1 VLLGNLAQ
9 HHPQASRLHQL
20 GLALADV
27 LGARFGVLGEAAN
40 SVGGY
45 IAGAVPFGE
54 IPGMNAAQMLAQPLA
69 AYLVLHAEPELDCH
83 DPRQAVATL
92 RTAEFVVAMSPFRTR
107 AVDYA
112 DVLLPIAP
120 FTETAGAFMNTEG
133 RLQSF
138 NGVVR
143 PLGESRPAW
152 KVLRVLGNLLGVP
165 GFNYDSAEQA
175 RSEALAGRD
184 TRELVSN
191 GITQRPALQRLDA
204 PAGLQRIADVPS
216 YFADPLARRSEPLQA
231 ARDGAPPVASM
242 CSTAMQ
248 SLGIAHGDRV
258 RIAQGGGEAILIA
271 VLDDR
276 VPPDCVRVPAA
287 HASTADLG
295 AMFGTVAVTRV
306 AATAK
311 VTA

>member
-1 VLLGNLAQ
+1 
-9 HHPQASRLHQL
+9 
-20 GLALADV
+20 
-27 LGARFGVLGEAAN
+27 
-40 SVGGY
+40 
-45 IAGAVPFGE
+45 
-54 IPGMNAAQMLAQPLA
+54 
-69 AYLVLHAEPELDCH
+69 
-83 DPRQAVATL
+83 
-92 RTAEFVVAMSPFRTR
+92 
-107 AVDYA
+107 
-112 DVLLPIAP
+112 
-120 FTETAGAFMNTEG
+120 
-133 RLQSF
+133 
-138 NGVVR
+138 
-143 PLGESRPAW
+143 
-152 KVLRVLGNLLGVP
+152 VLRVLGNLLGVP

-191 GITQRPALQRLDA
+191 GITQRPVLQRLDA

-287 HASTADLG
+287 HASTAELG
-295 AMFGTVAVTRV
+295 AMFGTLSVARV
-306 AATAK
+306 PAAEK
-311 VTA
+311 VSA